1 MSGMAAFTRKE
12 LVENV
17 RTYRLFLM
25 LALFFFFGVSSP
37 LLAKFT
43 PLLIET
49 FAVNMEVTVKEPG
62 AADAW
67 MQFYKN
73 VSSLGLSLMIILFTK
88 GLSRRAVV
96 LSKFISSAVIMTV
109 SYWLS
114 FAVAWAYTAYLWPGE
129 GFKHLLLSAFVVW
142 LTALLYLC
150 ILMLGCVMFRQAFTA
165 ILFLLVFTVVMG
177 LLSMTPLLEGVSP
190 SFLVMKN
197 VDLLTGEAAA
207 SQFILPGIL
216 TVILSAVLLLL
227 SVMVF
232 DRKTL

>member
-1 MSGMAAFTRKE
+1 M
-12 LVENV
+12 
-17 RTYRLFLM
+17 
-25 LALFFFFGVSSP
+25 
-37 LLAKFT
+37 
-43 PLLIET
+43 
-49 FAVNMEVTVKEPG
+49 
-62 AADAW
+62 
-67 MQFYKN
+67 
-73 VSSLGLSLMIILFTK
+73 FTK

-96 LSKFISSAVIMTV
+96 LSKFTSSAVIMTV

-190 SFLVMKN
+190 SFLVVKN
-197 VDLLTGEAAA
+197 VDHRRSSSFPVYT
-207 SQFILPGIL
+207 SWD
-216 TVILSAVLLLL
+216 SYRN
-227 SVMVF
+227 SVGGTPAPVCYGV
-232 DRKTL
+232 